1 MRSLV
6 SANPVPIA
14 VRSTQNLMAILPG
27 SAAFMSL
34 LKLPGEGIHM
44 LLRRNS
50 EPE

>member
-1 MRSLV
+1 MRSLA

-14 VRSTQNLMAILPG
+14 VRSTQNQMAIVPE
-27 SAAFMSL
+27 SATFMSL
-34 LKLPGEGIHM
+34 LKLPREGIHM